1 LSHTQSRTASRKD
14 IHWKAKRGT
23 EMWTHGTCIEGG
35 RSLQGPYKP
44 MASGPPPK
52 IVGLGE
58 AETIQ
63 LYGS

>member
-1 LSHTQSRTASRKD
+1 
-14 IHWKAKRGT
+14 
-23 EMWTHGTCIEGG
+23 MWTHGTCIEGG

-58 AETIQ
+58 AETVQ